1 MWLEMTSIL
10 WMSLKLLL
18 LSVPKSLLL
27 QPPSLPPYVS
37 FPQCLLFCPSPSVL
51 GQTDFHTFP
60 RRSILL
66 TVPSMHFV
74 ALKTARHAQ
83 FCCRVW
89 ARQRL
94 QSHDTI
100 PESHTILKMADYY
113 NRSGIPTKSWHQPQ
127 LYYWTCFQFPRITKG
142 VQGFLLTVWIA
153 TILA

>member
-1 MWLEMTSIL
+1 MSGFQINEKQFTKTENFWINSHTVPALSWCHCSMP
-10 WMSLKLLL
+10 SLK
-18 LSVPKSLLL
+18 
-27 QPPSLPPYVS
+27 
-37 FPQCLLFCPSPSVL
+37 FITSVL
-51 GQTDFHTFP
+51 SNKQKP
-60 RRSILL
+60 YWIRSILL